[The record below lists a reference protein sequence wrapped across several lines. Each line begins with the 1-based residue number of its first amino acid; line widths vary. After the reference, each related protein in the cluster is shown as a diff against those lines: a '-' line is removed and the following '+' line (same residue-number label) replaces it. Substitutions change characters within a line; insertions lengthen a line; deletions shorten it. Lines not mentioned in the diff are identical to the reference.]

1 MSEWRGVVWALGL
14 AVMGMAA
21 QAKPLRVCMTD
32 VPHAPWRVAESD
44 GRVAG
49 QGLDFDLLREFQRV
63 SGWTVELQVLSGRR
77 CLLEIAAGRADAN
90 VGLSHTPERAQSFR
104 FPLRNGEPDA
114 SLSLRQDA
122 YTLYRRRGS
131 PVRWNGQQLKLAPGG
146 AVLVQAGH
154 SVAALLRDL
163 GVPVIE
169 TERSAFMTLSKVKLG
184 EADAAAVFTS
194 EGQALVQAHPQ
205 FAELE
210 AMSPVWARKHY
221 CGVFGEPFARQ
232 NEAELQGLWR
242 AFQQE
247 AKAPANQS
255 AVRRAKAAR

>member
-1 MSEWRGVVWALGL
+1 MSEWRGAIVAIGLTVLGWS
-14 AVMGMAA
+14 AH
-21 QAKPLRVCMTD
+21 AKALRVCMTD
-32 VPHAPWRVAESD
+32 VPHAPWRVAEND

-49 QGLDFDLLREFQRV
+49 QGLDFDLLRDFQRI

-77 CLLEIAAGRADAN
+77 CLIEIAAGRADAN

-104 FPLRNGEPDA
+104 FPMRDGEPDA
-114 SLSLRQDA
+114 NFSLRQDA

-131 PVRWNGQQLKLAPGG
+131 TVSWNGQQLKLAAGG

-154 SVAALLRDL
+154 SVANQLREM
-163 GVPVIE
+163 GVPVTE

-194 EGQALVQAHPQ
+194 EGQALLQAHPQ

-210 AMSPVWARKHY
+210 AMSPVLARKHY
-221 CGVFGEPFARQ
+221 FVAFGEPFARQ
-232 NEAELQGLWR
+232 NEAELAGLWR
-242 AFQQE
+242 AFQQA
-247 AKAPANQS
+247 AKAPTYQS
-255 AVRRAKAAR
+255 AVRRAKNVR